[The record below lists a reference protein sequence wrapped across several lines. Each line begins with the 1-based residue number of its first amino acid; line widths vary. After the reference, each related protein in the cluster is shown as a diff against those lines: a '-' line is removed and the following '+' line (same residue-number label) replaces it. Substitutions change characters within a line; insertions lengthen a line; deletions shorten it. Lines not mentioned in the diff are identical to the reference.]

1 MDREHINL
9 VILHQIISL
18 KLLDFSLNDIKNAL
32 TEQADS
38 MREKIDVVKCFDDDT
53 FNHIAPITLDIQ
65 LLRREVIR

>member
-1 MDREHINL
+1 M
-9 VILHQIISL
+9 
-18 KLLDFSLNDIKNAL
+18 NDIKNAL